1 MARRMVVPAASRGP
15 GRGANLVRRWWL
27 PVLVL
32 LIGLAS

>member
-1 MARRMVVPAASRGP
+1 MVVPGGAGRGP